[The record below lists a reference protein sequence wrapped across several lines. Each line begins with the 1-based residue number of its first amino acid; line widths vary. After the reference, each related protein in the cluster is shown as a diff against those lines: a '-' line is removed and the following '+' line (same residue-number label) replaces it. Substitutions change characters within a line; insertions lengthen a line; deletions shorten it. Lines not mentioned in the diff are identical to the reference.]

1 MLVSAYD
8 VYIPSNESKYTRHLF
23 APFIPNPLAA
33 LRRQTPM
40 FTIRDSPPH
49 VHSLMI
55 HNRELFSKNFDFQIL
70 LIF

>member
-1 MLVSAYD
+1 
-8 VYIPSNESKYTRHLF
+8 
-23 APFIPNPLAA
+23 
-33 LRRQTPM
+33 M